1 MALRSLE
8 GIREKLMRA
17 QTGFFR
23 AADAIAPEEW
33 VRQPRQDSW
42 SAGEIVAHLV
52 VVERSILGKADQ
64 ITQKAPLPIPIP
76 FSKRM
81 HLPMWLVEARLIRR
95 KTPIPQD
102 PRMLREKEVMLAE
115 LRGARE
121 RTLAFLSETKKRDLT
136 AYCWKHPF
144 LGMLNIYEWMEMI
157 AAHQIR
163 HTKQMKEVEAKLSR
177 KL

>member
-1 MALRSLE
+1 
-8 GIREKLMRA
+8 
-17 QTGFFR
+17 
-23 AADAIAPEEW
+23 
-33 VRQPRQDSW
+33 
-42 SAGEIVAHLV
+42 
-52 VVERSILGKADQ
+52 
-64 ITQKAPLPIPIP
+64 
-76 FSKRM
+76 
-81 HLPMWLVEARLIRR
+81 
-95 KTPIPQD
+95 
-102 PRMLREKEVMLAE
+102 MLREKEVMLAE

-121 RTLAFLSETKKRDLT
+121 RTLAFLSETEKRDLT